1 MSEKKP
7 YYRKRKGSVKT
18 KPSEAETN
26 ATSLDATSSTTPA
39 SDLGVA
45 GTAQTSK
52 PKKKRYP
59 RKPKS
64 RLATEAEAWAVT
76 QQSIADTDSDNAKF
90 HDAVTAT
97 VLNHTADNTIDWR
110 DAVRALHLD
119 AVRSTAAERG
129 IDQMGLP
136 ALPKET
142 VPAEDAKSKNSNNTA
157 VKEAMHKHN
166 NIMRD
171 KIKYNSYSDNN
182 TDEDDKR
189 YKSKSDL
196 MLREHKLISA
206 LALAIVF
213 LASVCAL
220 SVWYML
226 MK

>member
-18 KPSEAETN
+18 KPSEVETN

-45 GTAQTSK
+45 VTAQTSK
-52 PKKKRYP
+52 PKKKRYN

-76 QQSIADTDSDNAKF
+76 QQSIADTDLDREKF
-90 HDAVTAT
+90 YDAVTAT
-97 VLNHTADNTIDWR
+97 VVNHTADNTIDWK

-129 IDQMGLP
+129 IDQMGF
-136 ALPKET
+136 PKMS
-142 VPAEDAKSKNSNNTA
+142 PAEDAKSKNSNNTA
-157 VKEAMHKHN
+157 VKDAMSKHN
-166 NIMRD
+166 EVMRD
-171 KIKYNSYSDNN
+171 KIKYNSY
-182 TDEDDKR
+182 TDTEEDDKR
-189 YKSKSDL
+189 YKSKSDH
-196 MLREHKLISA
+196 MLKEHKLMSA
-206 LALAIVF
+206 LALALVF

-220 SVWYML
+220 SVWWML
-226 MK
+226 MQS

>member
-90 HDAVTAT
+90 HDAVTAI

-110 DAVRALHLD
+110 D

-142 VPAEDAKSKNSNNTA
+142 VPAEDAKSKNSNTNA
-157 VKEAMHKHN
+157 VKDAMTKHN

-171 KIKYNSYSDNN
+171 KIKYNSN
-182 TDEDDKR
+182 TDTEEEDDKR
-189 YKSKSDL
+189 YKSKSDH
-196 MLREHKLISA
+196 MLKEYKLISA
-206 LALAIVF
+206 LAMVAVF
-213 LASVCAL
+213 LASVCML

>member
-18 KPSEAETN
+18 KTSEAETN

-76 QQSIADTDSDNAKF
+76 QQSIADTDWDREKF
-90 HDAVTAT
+90 YDAVTAT
-97 VLNHTADNTIDWR
+97 VVNHTADNTIDWK
-110 DAVRALHLD
+110 D

-129 IDQMGLP
+129 IDQMGF
-136 ALPKET
+136 PKMS
-142 VPAEDAKSKNSNNTA
+142 PAEDAKSKNSNNA
-157 VKEAMHKHN
+157 VKDAMSKHN
-166 NIMRD
+166 EVMRETF
-171 KIKYNSYSDNN
+171 KIKYNSY
-182 TDEDDKR
+182 TDTEEEDDKR
-189 YKSKSDL
+189 YKSKSDH
-196 MLREHKLISA
+196 MLREHRLISA
-206 LALAIVF
+206 LALTIA
-213 LASVCAL
+213 
-220 SVWYML
+220 ML
-226 MK
+226 GILCVTGIWWILTH

>member
-45 GTAQTSK
+45 GTAQVSK

-76 QQSIADTDSDNAKF
+76 QQSIADTESDNAKF

-110 DAVRALHLD
+110 D

-157 VKEAMHKHN
+157 VKDAMTKHN

-171 KIKYNSYSDNN
+171 KIKYNS
-182 TDEDDKR
+182 
-189 YKSKSDL
+189 
-196 MLREHKLISA
+196 
-206 LALAIVF
+206 
-213 LASVCAL
+213 
-220 SVWYML
+220 
-226 MK
+226 

>member
-18 KPSEAETN
+18 KPSEVETN

-64 RLATEAEAWAVT
+64 RLASEAEAWAVT
-76 QQSIADTDSDNAKF
+76 QQSIADTYSDREKF
-90 HDAVTAT
+90 YDAVTAT
-97 VLNHTADNTIDWR
+97 VVNHTADNTIDWK
-110 DAVRALHLD
+110 DAVRALHQD

-129 IDQMGLP
+129 IDQMGF
-136 ALPKET
+136 PKMS
-142 VPAEDAKSKNSNNTA
+142 PAEDAKSKNSNNTA
-157 VKEAMHKHN
+157 VKDAMSKHN
-166 NIMRD
+166 EVMRD
-171 KIKYNSYSDNN
+171 KIKYNSYNDNN

-189 YKSKSDL
+189 YKSKSDH
-196 MLREHKLISA
+196 MLREHRLISA
-206 LALAIVF
+206 LALTIA
-213 LASVCAL
+213 
-220 SVWYML
+220 ML
-226 MK
+226 GILCVTGIWWILTH

>member
-18 KPSEAETN
+18 KPSEVETN

-64 RLATEAEAWAVT
+64 RLASEAEAWAVT

-90 HDAVTAT
+90 YDAVTAT
-97 VLNHTADNTIDWR
+97 VVNHTADNTIDWK

-129 IDQMGLP
+129 IDQMGF
-136 ALPKET
+136 PKMS
-142 VPAEDAKSKNSNNTA
+142 PAEDANTKNSNA
-157 VKEAMHKHN
+157 VKDAMMHHN
-166 NIMRD
+166 YIMHD
-171 KIKYNSYSDNN
+171 KLRYNSSSDNN

-189 YKSKSDL
+189 YKSKSDH
-196 MLREHKLISA
+196 MLREHRLISA
-206 LALAIVF
+206 LALTIA
-213 LASVCAL
+213 
-220 SVWYML
+220 ML
-226 MK
+226 GILCVTGIWWILTH

>member
-18 KPSEAETN
+18 KPSEVETN

-45 GTAQTSK
+45 GTAQVSK

-97 VLNHTADNTIDWR
+97 VLNHTADNTIDWK
-110 DAVRALHLD
+110 D

-129 IDQMGLP
+129 IDQMGF
-136 ALPKET
+136 PKMS
-142 VPAEDAKSKNSNNTA
+142 PAEDANTKNSTSTNA
-157 VKEAMHKHN
+157 VKDAMHKHN
-166 NIMRD
+166 EVMRD
-171 KIKYNSYSDNN
+171 KLRYNSYSDNN
-182 TDEDDKR
+182 TDEETKR
-189 YKSKSDL
+189 YISKSDL
-196 MLREHKLISA
+196 MLREHKLMSA
-206 LALAIVF
+206 LALIAVF
-213 LASVCAL
+213 LASVCVL

>member
-18 KPSEAETN
+18 KPSEVETN

-52 PKKKRYP
+52 PKKKRYN

-64 RLATEAEAWAVT
+64 RLASEAEAWAVT

-110 DAVRALHLD
+110 DAVR
-119 AVRSTAAERG
+119 STAAERG

-142 VPAEDAKSKNSNNTA
+142 VPAEDAKSKNSNA
-157 VKEAMHKHN
+157 VKDAMMHHN
-166 NIMRD
+166 YIMHD
-171 KIKYNSYSDNN
+171 KLRYNSYSDNN
-182 TDEDDKR
+182 TDEETKR
-189 YKSKSDL
+189 YMSKSDL

-206 LALAIVF
+206 LALVAVF
-213 LASVCAL
+213 LASVCVL

>member
-18 KPSEAETN
+18 KPSEVETN

-76 QQSIADTDSDNAKF
+76 QQSMADTDWDREKF
-90 HDAVTAT
+90 YDAVTAT
-97 VLNHTADNTIDWR
+97 VVNHTADNTIDWK
-110 DAVRALHLD
+110 D

-129 IDQMGLP
+129 IDQMGF
-136 ALPKET
+136 PKMS
-142 VPAEDAKSKNSNNTA
+142 PAEDAKSKNSNNA
-157 VKEAMHKHN
+157 VKDAMSKHN
-166 NIMRD
+166 EVMRETF
-171 KIKYNSYSDNN
+171 KIKYNSY
-182 TDEDDKR
+182 TDTEEEDDKR
-189 YKSKSDL
+189 YKSKSDH
-196 MLREHKLISA
+196 MLREHRLISA
-206 LALAIVF
+206 LALTIA
-213 LASVCAL
+213 
-220 SVWYML
+220 ML
-226 MK
+226 GILCVTGIWWILTH

>member
-18 KPSEAETN
+18 KPSEVEVN

-45 GTAQTSK
+45 GTAQVSK

-110 DAVRALHLD
+110 DAVR
-119 AVRSTAAERG
+119 STAAERG

-157 VKEAMHKHN
+157 VKDAMTKHN

-171 KIKYNSYSDNN
+171 KIKYNSY
-182 TDEDDKR
+182 TEEEDDKR

-206 LALAIVF
+206 LALIAVF
-213 LASVCAL
+213 LASVCML

>member
-18 KPSEAETN
+18 KPSEVEVN

-45 GTAQTSK
+45 GTAQVSK

-110 DAVRALHLD
+110 DAVR
-119 AVRSTAAERG
+119 STAAERG

-142 VPAEDAKSKNSNNTA
+142 VPAEDAKSKNSNA
-157 VKEAMHKHN
+157 VKDAMTKHN

-171 KIKYNSYSDNN
+171 KIKYNSY
-182 TDEDDKR
+182 TEEEDDKR
-189 YKSKSDL
+189 YKSKSDH
-196 MLREHKLISA
+196 MLKEHRLISA
-206 LALAIVF
+206 LALVAVF
-213 LASVCAL
+213 LASVCML

>member
-18 KPSEAETN
+18 KPSEVETN

-52 PKKKRYP
+52 PKRKRYP

-64 RLATEAEAWAVT
+64 RLASEAEAWAVT

-90 HDAVTAT
+90 HDAVIAT
-97 VLNHTADNTIDWR
+97 VVTHTADNTIDWR
-110 DAVRALHLD
+110 D

-136 ALPKET
+136 TLPKET

-157 VKEAMHKHN
+157 VKDAMTKHN
-166 NIMRD
+166 NIMRT
-171 KIKYNSYSDNN
+171 KIKYNSY
-182 TDEDDKR
+182 TDTEEEDDKR
-189 YKSKSDL
+189 YKSKSDH
-196 MLREHKLISA
+196 MLREHRLISA
-206 LALAIVF
+206 LALIAVF
-213 LASVCAL
+213 LLSVCML

>member
-18 KPSEAETN
+18 KPSEVETN

-76 QQSIADTDSDNAKF
+76 QQSMADTDWDREKF
-90 HDAVTAT
+90 YDAVTAT
-97 VLNHTADNTIDWR
+97 VVNHTADNTIDWK
-110 DAVRALHLD
+110 D

-129 IDQMGLP
+129 IDQMGF
-136 ALPKET
+136 PKMS
-142 VPAEDAKSKNSNNTA
+142 PAEDAKSKNSNNTA
-157 VKEAMHKHN
+157 VKDAMVKHN
-166 NIMRD
+166 EVMRETF
-171 KIKYNSYSDNN
+171 KIKYNSY
-182 TDEDDKR
+182 TDTEEEDDKR
-189 YKSKSDL
+189 YKSKSDH
-196 MLREHKLISA
+196 MLREHRLISA
-206 LALAIVF
+206 LALTIA
-213 LASVCAL
+213 
-220 SVWYML
+220 ML
-226 MK
+226 GILCVTGIWWILTH

>member
-18 KPSEAETN
+18 KPSEVETN

-52 PKKKRYP
+52 PKKKRYN

-76 QQSIADTDSDNAKF
+76 QQSIADTDWDREKF
-90 HDAVTAT
+90 YDAVTAT
-97 VLNHTADNTIDWR
+97 LVNHTADNTIDWK
-110 DAVRALHLD
+110 D

-129 IDQMGLP
+129 IDQMGF
-136 ALPKET
+136 PKMS
-142 VPAEDAKSKNSNNTA
+142 PAEDAKSKNSNNA
-157 VKEAMHKHN
+157 VKDAMSKHN
-166 NIMRD
+166 EVMRD
-171 KIKYNSYSDNN
+171 KIRYNSYSDNN

-189 YKSKSDL
+189 YKSKSDH
-196 MLREHKLISA
+196 MLKEHRLISA
-206 LALAIVF
+206 MALALVF
-213 LASVCAL
+213 LGMMCIL
-220 SVWYML
+220 FVWWML
-226 MK
+226 VQS

>member
-18 KPSEAETN
+18 KPSEVETN

-64 RLATEAEAWAVT
+64 RLASEAEAWAVT
-76 QQSIADTDSDNAKF
+76 QQSIADTDWDREKF
-90 HDAVTAT
+90 YDAVTAT
-97 VLNHTADNTIDWR
+97 LVNHTADNTIDWK
-110 DAVRALHLD
+110 D

-129 IDQMGLP
+129 IDQMGF
-136 ALPKET
+136 PKMS
-142 VPAEDAKSKNSNNTA
+142 PAEDAKSKNSNNA
-157 VKEAMHKHN
+157 VKDAMSKHN
-166 NIMRD
+166 EVMRD
-171 KIKYNSYSDNN
+171 KIRYNSYSDNN

-189 YKSKSDL
+189 YKSKSDH
-196 MLREHKLISA
+196 MLKEHRLISA
-206 LALAIVF
+206 MALALVF
-213 LASVCAL
+213 LGMMCIL
-220 SVWYML
+220 FVWWML
-226 MK
+226 VQS

>member
-18 KPSEAETN
+18 KPSEVEVN

-64 RLATEAEAWAVT
+64 RLASEAEAWAVT

-97 VLNHTADNTIDWR
+97 VLNHTADNTIDWK
-110 DAVRALHLD
+110 D

-142 VPAEDAKSKNSNNTA
+142 VPAEDAKSKNSNNA
-157 VKEAMHKHN
+157 VKDAMVKHN

-171 KIKYNSYSDNN
+171 KIKYNSSSDNN
-182 TDEDDKR
+182 TEEEDDKR
-189 YKSKSDL
+189 YKSKSDH
-196 MLREHKLISA
+196 MLKEHRLISA
-206 LALAIVF
+206 LALTIA
-213 LASVCAL
+213 
-220 SVWYML
+220 ML
-226 MK
+226 GILCVTGIWWILTH

>member
-7 YYRKRKGSVKT
+7 YYRKRKGSVKA

-52 PKKKRYP
+52 PKRKRYP

-64 RLATEAEAWAVT
+64 RLASEAEAWAVT

-90 HDAVTAT
+90 HDAVIAT
-97 VLNHTADNTIDWR
+97 VVTHTADNTIDWR
-110 DAVRALHLD
+110 D

-136 ALPKET
+136 TLPKET

-157 VKEAMHKHN
+157 VKDAMTKHN
-166 NIMRD
+166 NIMRA
-171 KIKYNSYSDNN
+171 KIKYNSY
-182 TDEDDKR
+182 TDTEEEDDKR
-189 YKSKSDL
+189 YKSKSDH
-196 MLREHKLISA
+196 MLREHRLISA
-206 LALAIVF
+206 LALIAVF
-213 LASVCAL
+213 LLSVCML

>member
-45 GTAQTSK
+45 GTAQVSK

-110 DAVRALHLD
+110 DAI
-119 AVRSTAAERG
+119 RSTAAERG

-157 VKEAMHKHN
+157 VKDAMTKHN

-171 KIKYNSYSDNN
+171 KIKYNSY
-182 TDEDDKR
+182 TEEEDDKR

-206 LALAIVF
+206 LALIAVF
-213 LASVCAL
+213 LASVCML

>member
-18 KPSEAETN
+18 KPSEVETN

-64 RLATEAEAWAVT
+64 RLASEAEAWAVT
-76 QQSIADTDSDNAKF
+76 QQSIADTDSDREKF
-90 HDAVTAT
+90 YDAVTAT
-97 VLNHTADNTIDWR
+97 VVNHTADNTIDWK
-110 DAVRALHLD
+110 D

-129 IDQMGLP
+129 IDQMGF
-136 ALPKET
+136 PKMS
-142 VPAEDAKSKNSNNTA
+142 PAEDAKSKNSNNTA
-157 VKEAMHKHN
+157 VKDAMSKHN
-166 NIMRD
+166 EVMRD
-171 KIKYNSYSDNN
+171 KLRYNSSSDNN

-189 YKSKSDL
+189 YKSKSDH
-196 MLREHKLISA
+196 MLKEHKLISA

-213 LASVCAL
+213 LGMMCVL
-220 SVWYML
+220 SVWYVL
-226 MK
+226 TQN

>member
-18 KPSEAETN
+18 KPSEVETN

-45 GTAQTSK
+45 GTAQQK

-64 RLATEAEAWAVT
+64 RLASEAEAWAVT
-76 QQSIADTDSDNAKF
+76 QQSITDTDLDREKF
-90 HDAVTAT
+90 YDAVTAT
-97 VLNHTADNTIDWR
+97 VVNHTADNTIDWK
-110 DAVRALHLD
+110 D

-129 IDQMGLP
+129 IDQMGF
-136 ALPKET
+136 PKMS
-142 VPAEDAKSKNSNNTA
+142 PAEDAKSKNSNNA
-157 VKEAMHKHN
+157 VKEAMTKHN
-166 NIMRD
+166 EVMRD
-171 KIKYNSYSDNN
+171 KIKYNSYSD
-182 TDEDDKR
+182 TDSDPILEDLRSR
-189 YKSKSDL
+189 YASKSDH

-213 LASVCAL
+213 LGMMCVL
-220 SVWYML
+220 SVWWML
-226 MK
+226 TR